1 MRKIRNFLMLEDR
14 NVRNL
19 VRQDRKE
26 NTRLET
32 YKIISQ

>member
-1 MRKIRNFLMLEDR
+1 MRKIRDFLMLEDR

>member
-1 MRKIRNFLMLEDR
+1 MSKIRGFFMIEDR

-32 YKIISQ
+32 YKIMGQ